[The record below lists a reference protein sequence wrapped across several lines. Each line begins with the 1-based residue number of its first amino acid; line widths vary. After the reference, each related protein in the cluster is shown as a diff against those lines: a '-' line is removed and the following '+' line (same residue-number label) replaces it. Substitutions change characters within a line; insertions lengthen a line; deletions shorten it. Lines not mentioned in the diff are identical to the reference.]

1 MKKYLLILLVS
12 ALAVTQLISCT
23 QIPID
28 NSQDA
33 IQSKEESVYTESSAD
48 NGSEA
53 ESKEHTDQ
61 SLVDSSVD
69 DGSLSEDTS
78 DIIIDNSSSAEP
90 PVDDYEY
97 AIDITPYLQYITQE
111 NLLLV
116 NKQNPVGSTYVTPGM
131 VDVTYMRTD
140 RAKGKMD
147 ATAEKALCAFLKE
160 AAYYGYGNV
169 TVTSAY
175 RSYGDQEW
183 WHNYYIQQE
192 MNSGKTEEQ
201 AKAAVLR
208 YSAPPGTSEHQTGLG
223 IDMHNLSSANQSF
236 GNTEA
241 GKWLA
246 ANAHRFGFILRYA
259 KDKEAITGYM
269 YEPWHFRFVGRE
281 HATKI
286 YNEGLCLEEY
296 LAKYYPD
303 MEETQG

>member
-1 MKKYLLILLVS
+1 MKKFLLIMLAALS
-12 ALAVTQLISCT
+12 ATQLLSCT

-28 NSQDA
+28 GDPSVSADD
-33 IQSKEESVYTESSAD
+33 SVYSETVSGNGSQTESKDEPEHNSAVSSDDVTTDNSSAD
-48 NGSEA
+48 DATFEIIDDS
-53 ESKEHTDQ
+53 S
-61 SLVDSSVD
+61 SVSSVD
-69 DGSLSEDTS
+69 DF
-78 DIIIDNSSSAEP
+78 
-90 PVDDYEY
+90 EY
-97 AIDITPYLQYITQE
+97 AIDISPYLQYITSE

-116 NKQNPVGSTYVTPGM
+116 NKQNPVGASYVTPGM

-147 ATAEKALCAFLKE
+147 ETAEKALCAFLKE
-160 AAYYGYGNV
+160 AAYYGYDDI

-175 RSYGDQEW
+175 RSYADQEW
-183 WHNYYIQQE
+183 WHNYYIQNE
-192 MNSGKTEEQ
+192 IKSGKTEEQ
-201 AKAAVLR
+201 AKVAVLR

-223 IDMHNLSSANQSF
+223 IDMHNLSAANQSF

-286 YNEGLCLEEY
+286 YEEGLCLEEY
-296 LAKYYPD
+296 LAKYYSD
-303 MEETQG
+303 AEEIHG